1 MTEEGGNDGRGMRN
15 FSRTVQIVGII
26 VRRFTSAKYLKTS
39 ETLKRGFVSLFAGHD
54 TSAHESLVSHERADA
69 PGLSFPRAPAHRLRG
84 NDVVGGGM
92 TVGGGLE
99 DTMPG
104 IHLEKTGG
112 VASVVIDGPPLNVL
126 NLALLRELRQVLDA
140 LDRDD
145 AVELV
150 EISGAGE
157 RAFSAGVDVKDHTR
171 TQVPEMLDLVHGVIR
186 KLMSLRQ
193 PTIAVVD
200 GVCLGGGC
208 ELASS
213 CDLVLASE
221 ESSFATP
228 EITVGCFPPVALARF
243 SSQIG
248 YHRAAEMILTGRR
261 LSAHEAASVGLVNRV
276 VPRHQLAEALE
287 ALRGELLDK
296 SRAVLRITLKGLR
309 EIGLKQLS
317 AALARSEEIYLKE
330 LLETE
335 DVEEGVQAFV
345 EKRKPQWQHR

>member
-1 MTEEGGNDGRGMRN
+1 MAT
-15 FSRTVQIVGII
+15 IC
-26 VRRFTSAKYLKTS
+26 L
-39 ETLKRGFVSLFAGHD
+39 
-54 TSAHESLVSHERADA
+54 ERSG
-69 PGLSFPRAPAHRLRG
+69 P
-84 NDVVGGGM
+84 
-92 TVGGGLE
+92 
-99 DTMPG
+99 
-104 IHLEKTGG
+104 
-112 VASVVIDGPPLNVL
+112 VASVVIDRPPLNVL
-126 NLALLRELRQVLDA
+126 NLALLRDLRQVLD
-140 LDRDD
+140 DVDQDD
-145 AVELV
+145 GVDLV

-193 PTIAVVD
+193 PTIAVAD

-221 ESSFATP
+221 ESVFATP

-261 LSAHEAASVGLVNRV
+261 LSAREAEAIGLVNRV
-276 VPRHQLAEALE
+276 VPRDQLGQALE
-287 ALRGELLDK
+287 SLRGELLDK
-296 SRAVLRITLKGLR
+296 SRAVLRITLRGLR
-309 EIGLKQLS
+309 EIGLKELS
-317 AALARSEEIYLKE
+317 AALDRSEEIYLKE

-345 EKRKPQWQHR
+345 EKRKPRWLHR

>member
-1 MTEEGGNDGRGMRN
+1 MA
-15 FSRTVQIVGII
+15 GI
-26 VRRFTSAKYLKTS
+26 L
-39 ETLKRGFVSLFAGHD
+39 
-54 TSAHESLVSHERADA
+54 
-69 PGLSFPRAPAHRLRG
+69 
-84 NDVVGGGM
+84 
-92 TVGGGLE
+92 LE
-99 DTMPG
+99 Q
-104 IHLEKTGG
+104 TGG
-112 VASVVIDGPPLNVL
+112 VASVVIDRPPLNVL
-126 NLALLRELRQVLDA
+126 NLVLLRELRQALDE

-145 AVELV
+145 V
-150 EISGAGE
+150 EIVEIRGAGK

-186 KLMSLRQ
+186 KVMGLRQ

-221 ESSFATP
+221 ESLFATP

-261 LSAHEAASVGLVNRV
+261 LSAREAEAIGLVNRV
-276 VPRHQLAEALE
+276 VPRDRLDQALE
-287 ALRGELLDK
+287 ELRNELLDK
-296 SRAVLRITLKGLR
+296 SRAVLRITLRGLR
-309 EIGLKQLS
+309 EIGLKELS

-345 EKRKPQWQHR
+345 EKRKPKWLHR

>member
-1 MTEEGGNDGRGMRN
+1 M
-15 FSRTVQIVGII
+15 
-26 VRRFTSAKYLKTS
+26 A
-39 ETLKRGFVSLFAGHD
+39 
-54 TSAHESLVSHERADA
+54 
-69 PGLSFPRAPAHRLRG
+69 
-84 NDVVGGGM
+84 
-92 TVGGGLE
+92 
-99 DTMPG
+99 G

-112 VASVVIDGPPLNVL
+112 VASVVIDRPPLNVL
-126 NLALLRELRQVLDA
+126 NLALLRELRQALDEV
-140 LDRDD
+140 DRDD
-145 AVELV
+145 GVELI

-171 TQVPEMLDLVHGVIR
+171 SQVPEMLDLVHGVIR

-221 ESSFATP
+221 ESLFATP

-261 LSAHEAASVGLVNRV
+261 LTAREAESIGLVNRV
-276 VPRHQLAEALE
+276 VPRDRLGQSLE
-287 ALRGELLDK
+287 ELRNELLDK

-309 EIGLKQLS
+309 EIGLKELS

-335 DVEEGVQAFV
+335 DVEEGVQAFA
-345 EKRKPQWQHR
+345 EKRKPEWLHR